1 MATPCHTPTPN
12 AISQVY
18 SSSESSRSLSQTS
31 ISVEQIE
38 TSFNT
43 TIDAL
48 CDLQTDSEANLEC
61 YQPKTLDKTKVKG
74 VSKCTKGKGKIVLGL
89 NNSIKQ

>member
-1 MATPCHTPTPN
+1 MPN
-12 AISQVY
+12 AISQTY
-18 SSSESSRSLSQTS
+18 SSSDSSRSLSRNS

-48 CDLQTDSEANLEC
+48 CDLQTDSEANQELH
-61 YQPKTLDKTKVKG
+61 QPKTLDKTKVKG
-74 VSKCTKGKGKIVLGL
+74 VRQCTIGKGKIVLGL
-89 NNSIKQ
+89 NNSIQK